1 MREAWI
7 CDIGHYRKCSENSHM
22 HRKFI
27 VGFFPSKIEPVVRHD
42 STMKGKGKSKKAI
55 DYILKGLPIMIQKC

>member
-1 MREAWI
+1 MLGYVI
-7 CDIGHYRKCSENSHM
+7 SDITENVVKIPTC

-27 VGFFPSKIEPVVRHD
+27 VGFSPSKIEPVVRHD